1 MGKSTGISKIKRTL
15 VLKVILSGTTC
26 VYLRTNIQVSNL
38 ILTSFRQEGGGGGE
52 GILPFYP
59 PPRPSKQTPKKPTQI
74 RVNQSN
80 IIIKNNEDFAIE
92 QRSLI

>member
-1 MGKSTGISKIKRTL
+1 MGKNTDISKIKRTL

-38 ILTSFRQEGGGGGE
+38 ILTSFRQEGGGGG
-52 GILPFYP
+52 ILPFYS
-59 PPRPSKQTPKKPTQI
+59 PPRTSKQTPKTPTQI

-80 IIIKNNEDFAIE
+80 IIIKNDEDFAIE
-92 QRSLI
+92 RRSLI